1 MCGDIWCSLVHGPS
15 VSGFGEKK
23 ILVFWNSKWAYKAKA
38 HTQGEDT
45 SDPQRQ
51 GTTLFYL
58 VKTTLTDYSEI
69 MIWELGVQ
77 MSERCLG

>member
-1 MCGDIWCSLVHGPS
+1 MYADRWCSLVHGPS

-23 ILVFWNSKWAYKAKA
+23 ILVFWNSKQAYKAKA
-38 HTQGEDT
+38 HTREEDT

-51 GTTLFYL
+51 GATLFYL

-69 MIWELGVQ
+69 MIWEFGVQ
-77 MSERCLG
+77 MSKHYLG